1 MYQEQYRPTI
11 PLVEVPTGARLES
24 SKLYTRAA
32 FERPF
37 TIERSQIMP
46 LCQINYF
53 YGVEYINE
61 NGKKRSSRVFA
72 SSIGAGRKLGKCMEQ
87 AGEELFAIWLLG

>member
-1 MYQEQYRPTI
+1 
-11 PLVEVPTGARLES
+11 
-24 SKLYTRAA
+24 
-32 FERPF
+32 
-37 TIERSQIMP
+37 MP

-72 SSIGAGRKLGKCMEQ
+72 SSIGAGRKLGKFMEQ
-87 AGEELFAIWLLG
+87 PGEELFAIWLLG